1 LLACCSV
8 DFFVFMRN
16 GHSFTT
22 SLVYP
27 WRRGRN
33 YVEMVYKGVKEKL
46 RTGNKDVQ
54 GQGREGERRMCWV
67 ATVLPNVLGSN
78 SATQHSATQCIG

>member
-1 LLACCSV
+1 LDILLACCTV

-16 GHSFTT
+16 DPSFTT

-33 YVEMVYKGVKEKL
+33 SIEMVYKGVKEKNRKHRCT
-46 RTGNKDVQ
+46 RT
-54 GQGREGERRMCWV
+54 R
-67 ATVLPNVLGSN
+67 A
-78 SATQHSATQCIG
+78 